1 MIKMPRVSVVIINW
15 NYGRYV
21 GQAIQS
27 VKDQTYQN
35 LECIIVDNGSDD
47 ESVDVIADAIRN
59 HPEFTLHKLPRNLG
73 QLGGALY
80 ALRHVR
86 HEYVTFL
93 DSDDVLFPDFL
104 ATHVQVHIGTE
115 HPTGFTSSTTVD
127 INADGEVITGGNWW
141 MLRSWKEA
149 EPSLRSADKTVR
161 LDMFDHSAYSSLA
174 ERTRYLPMYRPGWN
188 WCVGSSNMYRR
199 VLMERILP
207 SVSTE
212 TVFGGVDGYFTP
224 ILHAITGTNLID
236 RLLNAYRVHG
246 ANDFSMLPGLVG
258 VNSSYGQAESRSY
271 ATAKLTL
278 VSLIDKVD
286 ELLKTA
292 PANRF
297 WQILDVV
304 ASTSKGRRMFSE
316 SEIKKALIGQYRQLA
331 GLFGEQTL
339 IRELRHRMPW
349 NDCLEIVRAV
359 QNGKNFLS
367 AILCLASAELH
378 RKFHRIRKTR

>member
-1 MIKMPRVSVVIINW
+1 MTKLPRVSVVIINW
-15 NYGRYV
+15 NYGRYI

-27 VKDQTYQN
+27 VKEQTYKNFQ
-35 LECIIVDNGSDD
+35 CIVVDNGSDD
-47 ESVDVIADAIRN
+47 DSLDVIADAIRG

-73 QLGGALY
+73 QLGGSLF

-86 HEYVTFL
+86 DDYVVFL

-127 INADGEVITGGNWW
+127 INADGEVLTGGNWW

-149 EPSLRSADKTVR
+149 EPSLRSADNTVR
-161 LDMFDHSAYSSLA
+161 LDMFDRSAYALLA
-174 ERTRYLPMYRPGWN
+174 EQTRYLPMYRPGWN

-199 VLMERILP
+199 VLMERVLP

-212 TVFGGVDGYFTP
+212 AVFGGTDGYFTP

-258 VNSSYGQAESRSY
+258 VNSSYGQAESRAY

-278 VSLIDKVD
+278 TSIIDKVD
-286 ELLKTA
+286 EILKTA

-297 WQILDVV
+297 WQMLDVV
-304 ASTSKGRRMFSE
+304 ASASKGRQMFSE
-316 SEIKKALIGQYRQLA
+316 PEIKRAFVAQYRQLA
-331 GLFGEQTL
+331 GVFGERTL
-339 IRELRHRMPW
+339 IRELRQRMPW
-349 NDCLEIVRAV
+349 RHCLETVRGA
-359 QNGKNFLS
+359 QKGKNPLS
-367 AILCLASAELH
+367 AYRSLASAELH
-378 RKFHRIRKTR
+378 RKFQRIRRIK

>member
-1 MIKMPRVSVVIINW
+1 
-15 NYGRYV
+15 
-21 GQAIQS
+21 
-27 VKDQTYQN
+27 
-35 LECIIVDNGSDD
+35 
-47 ESVDVIADAIRN
+47 
-59 HPEFTLHKLPRNLG
+59 
-73 QLGGALY
+73 
-80 ALRHVR
+80 
-86 HEYVTFL
+86 
-93 DSDDVLFPDFL
+93 
-104 ATHVQVHIGTE
+104 
-115 HPTGFTSSTTVD
+115 
-127 INADGEVITGGNWW
+127 
-141 MLRSWKEA
+141 
-149 EPSLRSADKTVR
+149 
-161 LDMFDHSAYSSLA
+161 
-174 ERTRYLPMYRPGWN
+174 
-188 WCVGSSNMYRR
+188 MYRR

-292 PANRF
+292 PENRF

-339 IRELRHRMPW
+339 IRELRQRMPW